1 MTIKY
6 TFSIVTADA
15 AVVKQLQ
22 LENDPV
28 LMMQYVKDVLNEH
41 LRQSKLKTL
50 DDLRVVDVR
59 SVYKPSEEKFYFYVT
74 TRYTYE
80 ERE

>member
-6 TFSIVTADA
+6 TYSVITTDA
-15 AVVKQLQ
+15 SVVKQLQ
-22 LENDPV
+22 LENDPI
-28 LMMQYVKDVLNEH
+28 LLLQYIKDFLNE
-41 LRQSKLKTL
+41 RIKQSKLKTL

-74 TRYTYE
+74 SAYSVE